1 MGSIGENH
9 SEFGKSGHGNNI
21 VETKYGLD
29 KSEAINR
36 VVLEHE
42 EILLEPTLRSE
53 FVAKMRKRSREKTV
67 KVADFAK
74 RYGLK

>member
-1 MGSIGENH
+1 MVKAIVDLDERVNMVI
-9 SEFGKSGHGNNI
+9 NI
-21 VETKYGLD
+21 VKAKYGLRD

-36 VVLEHE
+36 IVLEYE
-42 EILLEPTLRSE
+42 EILLEPALRPE
-53 FVAKMRKRSREKTV
+53 FVAKMRKRSKEKTV

>member
-1 MGSIGENH
+1 MVKAIVDLDERVNMVI
-9 SEFGKSGHGNNI
+9 NI
-21 VETKYGLD
+21 VKAKYGLRD

-36 VVLEHE
+36 MALEYE
-42 EILLEPTLRSE
+42 EILLEPALRPE
-53 FVAKMRKRSREKTV
+53 FVAKMRKRSKEKTV